1 MLDMISN
8 FLTTVDDFVWGIPL
22 IVLILATGLFLT
34 ARLHFLQITK
44 LPHAIKH
51 LIANEKSGEMKK
63 AEKGRLPALVPFVLL
78 CLLPSEPVISLVW
91 QRLL

>member
-34 ARLHFLQITK
+34 ASRHSEYFVAVPTSAAIHIQNKAPGPPATIAVATPTAQATASRSIT
-44 LPHAIKH
+44 
-51 LIANEKSGEMKK
+51 SRK
-63 AEKGRLPALVPFVLL
+63 A
-78 CLLPSEPVISLVW
+78 
-91 QRLL
+91 

>member
-34 ARLHFLQITK
+34 ARLRFCRSRSFPMQSNI
-44 LPHAIKH
+44 
-51 LIANEKSGEMKK
+51 
-63 AEKGRLPALVPFVLL
+63 
-78 CLLPSEPVISLVW
+78 
-91 QRLL
+91 

>member
-51 LIANEKSGEMKK
+51 LIANEK
-63 AEKGRLPALVPFVLL
+63 
-78 CLLPSEPVISLVW
+78 
-91 QRLL
+91 